1 MANLYSQFT
10 YDNAMLLAASA
21 AHATAQTDVGAT
33 ILDLGAGL
41 VCGHLVIDVT
51 GIDVANGDE
60 YYTIS
65 LEGSNV
71 AAMTSGSVEL
81 AVSRMGNNIA
91 PNDADTGVGRF
102 AIPFR
107 NEQNGATYRYVR
119 LSTLVAGTTP
129 SITFSAFIA
138 KGMM

>member
-10 YDNAMLLAASA
+10 YDNALLLEASA
-21 AHATAQTDVGAT
+21 AHTTAQTDVGAT

-41 VCGHLVIDVT
+41 VEGYLIIDVT
-51 GIDVANGDE
+51 ALDVASTDE

-81 AVSRMGNNIA
+81 AVSRQGNTVA
-91 PNDADTGVGRF
+91 PGDADTAIGRF
-102 AIPFR
+102 AVPFR
-107 NEQNGATYRYVR
+107 NEQNGTTYRYVR

-129 SITFSAFIA
+129 SITFSAWLA
-138 KGMM
+138 KD